1 MRSARKLGESGFYHV
16 VSKGEADQLLFF
28 NNGDRQHYVDLLAS
42 ARDEFSL
49 HLHSYCI
56 MSNHVHLL
64 VEEGESDV
72 PEGSV
77 PGVGTQ
83 SMRHLSLAMKQ
94 LNERYA
100 EHFKRSTG
108 RTGHVFKNRFWS
120 EPIEDEAY
128 LLCCMRYIH
137 ANPAAAKICKASAY
151 SWSSVRDYL
160 GRDGITDTD
169 LLLDMCD
176 GRKGFIN
183 FSRDEPPTARPF
195 PGSRLAG
202 HLTPEEQRWVAE
214 QVVGESFENLSKQD
228 PATRDEVLEKL
239 LECGLSNTEVA
250 SLTGLSLSTVY
261 RFAHNRD
268 KKGTVPFVS

>member
-28 NNGDRQHYVDLLAS
+28 DDEDRQHYVDLLAS

-49 HLHSYCI
+49 RLHSYCV
-56 MSNHVHLL
+56 MNNHVHLL
-64 VEEGESDV
+64 VEEEENDAR
-72 PEGSV
+72 EGSV
-77 PGVGTQ
+77 PGVGKQ
-83 SMRHLSLAMKQ
+83 PMRHLSLAMKQ

-100 EHFKRSTG
+100 EHFKRCSS

-120 EPIEDEAY
+120 EPIENEAY

-151 SWSSVRDYL
+151 PWSSARDYL
-160 GRDGITDTD
+160 GRDGITDTA
-169 LLLDMCD
+169 LFLDMLD
-176 GRKGFIN
+176 GREGFIN

-202 HLTPEEQRWVAE
+202 HLTLEEQRWVAE
-214 QVVGESFENLSKQD
+214 QVVGDKLEHPSKQD
-228 PATRDEVLEKL
+228 PATREEVLKKL
-239 LECGLSNTEVA
+239 LACGLSVSEVTV
-250 SLTGLSLSTVY
+250 LTGLSKSTVY
-261 RFAHNRD
+261 RFARNHD
-268 KKGTVPFVS
+268 TKGTVPFVS